1 MFVEYFPESTS
12 HFFVPET
19 VDQGVQHGNHHPH
32 KAQMLPCPCPLVGG
46 AGLWLHDNDCPREDG
61 HGWRWDAQMEVD
73 FFLPS
78 AEHVRATAMHVKRE
92 EVRMTR
98 RVKKTLKL
106 TTKKTASLL
115 MACFGAPESQEW
127 WDVAEK
133 VIDFIWTTGE
143 SEAVCRVDRG
153 TEEATE
159 VKSLLS
165 GGHTP
170 AVTVL
175 V

>member
-1 MFVEYFPESTS
+1 
-12 HFFVPET
+12 
-19 VDQGVQHGNHHPH
+19 
-32 KAQMLPCPCPLVGG
+32 
-46 AGLWLHDNDCPREDG
+46 
-61 HGWRWDAQMEVD
+61 MEVD

-143 SEAVCRVDRG
+143 SEAVCCVDRG

-159 VKSLLS
+159 VRRAHTCGHSVGVVEGPTHHRVVVIGHGGPEEALTGGKSPKERAER
-165 GGHTP
+165 HIRCQR
-170 AVTVL
+170 
-175 V
+175 